1 MKEKISLVESCFKVI
16 LLVLFRDALLS
27 WLILIRKNRDSSRSS
42 SPCSAWYR
50 ILVSFTFDL
59 IRERAAS
66 TEIADVGDT
75 ELKVVDEKRKKER
88 RRRFYL
94 AWAIILVSTGMG
106 FLIGFLFTTFL
117 LFVGFALFF
126 GRREILIKNIF
137 IAVAITAAVYF
148 VFQRV
153 FGVPLLS
160 TIF

>member
-1 MKEKISLVESCFKVI
+1 MKERIPLVESCFKIV
-16 LLVLFRDALLS
+16 LLFFFGTLYFLANSYPEKSRQFPQLVALFGLVS
-27 WLILIRKNRDSSRSS
+27 
-42 SPCSAWYR
+42 

-66 TEIADVGDT
+66 VEIADVGDT
-75 ELKVVDEKRKKER
+75 ELKVVDEGQKKQR

-148 VFQRV
+148 IFQRV

>member
-1 MKEKISLVESCFKVI
+1 MKGKIFLVESCFKVI
-16 LLVLFRDALLS
+16 LLVFFGTLYLLANSYPEKSRQFPQLIALFTLAALG
-27 WLILIRKNRDSSRSS
+27 
-42 SPCSAWYR
+42 
-50 ILVSFTFDL
+50 VSLTFDM
-59 IRERAAS
+59 IRERTAS

-88 RRRFYL
+88 RRRFTV

-106 FLIGFLFTTFL
+106 FLTGFLFTTFL

-148 VFQRV
+148 IFQRV